1 MKRKKISVLLFYSK
15 KTKIKLS
22 EEQIK
27 EIYKLHPD
35 IESVIHLVNDFK
47 DILKEKRS
55 DVLQVW
61 IEQATALH
69 IQPLNSFIKGIE
81 RDLTAVQNGIAYKYN
96 NGLAEGKINNLKL
109 VKRTMYSR
117 CLFDLLRNKILL
129 LEYEK
134 GGFSIN
140 FGKNHY

>member
-1 MKRKKISVLLFYSK
+1 MVLLFYSK
-15 KTKIKLS
+15 KTKINLS

-35 IESVIHLVNDFK
+35 IESVINLVNDLR
-47 DILKEKRS
+47 DILKQKRS
-55 DVLQVW
+55 DALQVW

-81 RDLTAVQNGIAYKYN
+81 RDLTAVKNGIAYEYN
-96 NGLAEGKINNLKL
+96 NVLAEGEINKLKL
-109 VKRTMYSR
+109 VKRTMYGC

-134 GGFSIN
+134 EVLFN
-140 FGKNHY
+140 